1 MSMKVMSTICIY
13 KKTVG
18 RFLAFLVFIP
28 YKDNW
33 VFVCFF
39 ISKNTQK
46 GNNSWR
52 TSYKLSRGNQESSLV
67 HFLLASKR

>member
-1 MSMKVMSTICIY
+1 MSMKLMSTIFTRYI

-33 VFVCFF
+33 VFVCIFY
-39 ISKNTQK
+39 IKKYSE
-46 GNNSWR
+46 G
-52 TSYKLSRGNQESSLV
+52 
-67 HFLLASKR
+67 